1 METLEVVL
9 VSLLLDL
16 NRFQV
21 LCGVYVVDFEQV
33 NIGWECSMYYTL
45 RFLCAKW
52 CHFKITRFSFRLF
65 LHIRI
70 FVNIVY

>member
-21 LCGVYVVDFEQV
+21 LRGVYVVDFEQV
-33 NIGWECSMYYTL
+33 NIN
-45 RFLCAKW
+45 
-52 CHFKITRFSFRLF
+52 I
-65 LHIRI
+65 
-70 FVNIVY
+70 VNIVY